1 MLGGRSLEVEDM
13 ADAARGK
20 ILIIDDDELM
30 RTTLEAILGTA
41 GYETATAANGRRG
54 LDWLEQNSVD
64 IVITDI
70 YMPEQE
76 GIETIIEL
84 RQNYPSIKVVAI
96 SGGGEAGTPSM
107 LEFAEKL
114 GAMRALHK
122 PFTVDQVI
130 GLVKELLDPE
140 AEGSG

>member
-1 MLGGRSLEVEDM
+1 M
-13 ADAARGK
+13 ADAERGRV
-20 ILIIDDDELM
+20 LIIDDDELM

-54 LDWLEQNSVD
+54 LDWLERNTAD
-64 IVITDI
+64 LVITDI

-84 RQNYPSIKVVAI
+84 RQKHPAIKVVAI
-96 SGGGEAGTPSM
+96 SGGGETGAPSM

-130 GLVKELLDPE
+130 GLVQELLGPD
-140 AEGSG
+140 AEESC